1 MQKRI
6 SVEFAMVTEIPAEPI
21 AESIRR
27 KEMVSLKFQ
36 RQCMSAVCTCV
47 YVISCY
53 HISEIHVPSHTNPA
67 KDLRFLVVVRRHG
80 VS

>member
-36 RQCMSAVCTCV
+36 RQGRQCV
-47 YVISCY
+47 LVSTLSVVI
-53 HISEIHVPSHTNPA
+53 T
-67 KDLRFLVVVRRHG
+67 
-80 VS
+80 